1 MQINIKATGCSFSR
15 TTITDP
21 NNNITYLIKVCVL
34 NILPKYLES
43 IQTNYIL
50 DVPKNIKRAA
60 IQAIGLNKELVINPD
75 CEMEIVDAMKP
86 AHHLACGG
94 RSEAK

>member
-1 MQINIKATGCSFSR
+1 MGEN
-15 TTITDP
+15 
-21 NNNITYLIKVCVL
+21 L

-86 AHHLACGG
+86 GG
-94 RSEAK
+94 EYICNYKQIIVIVKMKGGKVYLQ